1 MIDGEEF
8 MNLEEDLRAK
18 RTKIYLASTLL
29 KMMQKESIKKI
40 SVADICEKAMVH
52 RTTFYKHF
60 EDKYHLFAY
69 GFELVKRSL
78 FKEVEK
84 HISSQKLSLLVKEI
98 NELSVSYLSE
108 NQKMINDIL
117 VHNDDEAFYTI
128 IRKGFEDALRDFML
142 EIKNKQEI
150 EYDIPVEI
158 GTTFIVGG
166 FSNMALWYMKN
177 LTVYTVDEMKAFV
190 DVILDKLI

>member
-98 NELSVSYLSE
+98 NDLSVSYLSE

-128 IRKGFEDALRDFML
+128 IRKGLEDALRDFML

-177 LTVYTVDEMKAFV
+177 LKVYTVDEMKAFV

>member
-1 MIDGEEF
+1 

-98 NELSVSYLSE
+98 NDLSVSYLSE

-128 IRKGFEDALRDFML
+128 IRKGLEDALRDFML

-177 LTVYTVDEMKAFV
+177 LKVYTVDEMKAFV

>member
-8 MNLEEDLRAK
+8 MDLEEDLRAK

-98 NELSVSYLSE
+98 NDLSISYLCE

-166 FSNMALWYMKN
+166 FSNIALWYMKN

>member
-98 NELSVSYLSE
+98 NDLSISYLCE

>member
-1 MIDGEEF
+1 
-8 MNLEEDLRAK
+8 MNLEEDLRVK

-69 GFELVKRSL
+69 GFELIKRSL

-98 NELSVSYLSE
+98 NDLSISYLCE

>member
-1 MIDGEEF
+1 MIDEEEF

-29 KMMQKESIKKI
+29 KMMQKESIRKI

-69 GFELVKRSL
+69 GFELLKHSL

-98 NELSVSYLSE
+98 NDLSVSYLCE

-117 VHNDDEAFYTI
+117 VHNDDEVFYTI